1 MINTTTLN
9 EPAVL
14 KSALESTDTFALWAT
29 LLPLVEYM
37 SDSQQKILAELLMA
51 ERDDLQVRF
60 LEAAYQHHLWQ
71 PLFDIIR
78 ILSDEQQHKI
88 SVRFKQ
94 LAAKEP
100 HLVEKWQPI
109 AIERGLSHLV

>member
-1 MINTTTLN
+1 
-9 EPAVL
+9 
-14 KSALESTDTFALWAT
+14 
-29 LLPLVEYM
+29 M

-78 ILSDEQQHKI
+78 ILSDEQQLKI
-88 SVRFKQ
+88 SIRFKQ
-94 LAAKEP
+94 LAAKDP
-100 HLVEKWQPI
+100 QLAEKWQPI
-109 AIERGLSHLV
+109 AIERGLAHLV